1 MFLILFFILLIYLAI
16 SIILYLT
23 LYSIKI
29 HCSDWIFPTVYR
41 VSFQGRVYIHFNSSY
56 ISCHLPGAP
65 R

>member
-29 HCSDWIFPTVYR
+29 HYSDWI
-41 VSFQGRVYIHFNSSY
+41 FQGRVYIHFNSS
-56 ISCHLPGAP
+56 
-65 R
+65 